1 MYWYACVWIASSN
14 AWRSRYCRH
23 SGAEIWRYVPSTM
36 LFAARLSAVTK
47 KPRLRLTISR
57 SSSVRPAGFFHS
69 SMSRCMLISC
79 GIQWFAQPARYLSY
93 AHLYLN
99 GTSWLTSACPL
110 MTRLSSTRTRLK
122 LACSSRC
129 SASCCTAR
137 FAGARGIAAG
147 PAEASTAAGLGEAL
161 GEAGAV
167 KSSSKLSMA
176 GVSCCSFLCRAKGC
190 SRSVGCR
197 IPSAWHAGAAFSPSV
212 HRRQLVVEE
221 LRCEILALEPGDRRK
236 SVIQI
241 ELREALAIAQR
252 LELFA
257 MQLVREIDDALA
269 SVVELQPDLV
279 VTEPTCVHHVSG
291 CVLVPGQQRP
301 PFAKGM
307 ARAAERRRA
316 HGTSRRLPHHTGNPA
331 LGEIGA
337 RQDGRRRPRT
347 PSRTT

>member
-1 MYWYACVWIASSN
+1 
-14 AWRSRYCRH
+14 
-23 SGAEIWRYVPSTM
+23 M

-57 SSSVRPAGFFHS
+57 SSSVRPPGFFHS

-79 GIQWFAQPARYLSY
+79 GIQWFAQPARYLSH

-122 LACSSRC
+122 LACSARC

-190 SRSVGCR
+190 SVESSG
-197 IPSAWHAGAAFSPSV
+197 AGSRARGTRDAPFSPSM

-236 SVIQI
+236 SVVQI
-241 ELREALAIAQR
+241 EL
-252 LELFA
+252 
-257 MQLVREIDDALA
+257 
-269 SVVELQPDLV
+269 
-279 VTEPTCVHHVSG
+279 
-291 CVLVPGQQRP
+291 
-301 PFAKGM
+301 
-307 ARAAERRRA
+307 
-316 HGTSRRLPHHTGNPA
+316 
-331 LGEIGA
+331 
-337 RQDGRRRPRT
+337 
-347 PSRTT
+347 